1 MHKIIFI
8 LLVLL
13 AANAVFAADVQWVG
27 SILDEITIQHQPHL
41 DGDFNNDGVV
51 DSLDIGL
58 FSGNW
63 LGTGIWP

>member
-1 MHKIIFI
+1 
-8 LLVLL
+8 V
-13 AANAVFAADVQWVG
+13 
-27 SILDEITIQHQPHL
+27 ILDEHQPHL

-58 FSGNW
+58 FSENW